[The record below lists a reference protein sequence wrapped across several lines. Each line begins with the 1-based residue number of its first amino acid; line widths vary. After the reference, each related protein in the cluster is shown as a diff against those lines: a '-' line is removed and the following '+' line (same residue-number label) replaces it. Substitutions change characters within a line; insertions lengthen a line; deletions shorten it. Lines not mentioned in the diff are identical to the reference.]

1 MTTNITTLDKVIFG
15 SSSIFEKVNVYEN
28 IDPEELHNV
37 IHTAKLIEFNGTRHE
52 GGIGKLYKTEKEFLT
67 AYQYIWNEPLGCFVS
82 QWFLK
87 KHGWGRAYPVDNMS
101 ISIFHRPTRHTL
113 CDKYLV
119 DVDIINCHYEIIL
132 SFMKQL
138 NLSCEEIEKY
148 CENPKGIR
156 ELVSIHYNT
165 SLDKAKS
172 LFITLIYGGGLWK
185 WRKDNNIDDSVKDFP
200 MLLNIKTEL
209 EEFQKV
215 VIEGNQHILT
225 DILTYEPHYFDDA
238 YEGKRERTLVS
249 FWCQS
254 IERYIQESCIKML
267 VKKHGLMLNNIVPC
281 QDGFMIRKID
291 YQDEFIDE
299 VNDFIRDE
307 LKLVSKMKQKAFDE
321 KYKIGKPPVNKVFM
335 RFDLL
340 NMGDAQYANYLI
352 EMGTKYRDMVVT
364 GKDKLMISFVYNG
377 VYWEEGS
384 LHLAEFQK
392 GRMDWLRVWLAGKF
406 QRVMMTI
413 KNDPRFVGYIDNK
426 EKKKIEK
433 AKQERQKERQK
444 QIKEAKQERQ
454 KQIKEAKQERQ
465 KQIKERNMKI
475 RGLTKDNI
483 KLASLKKLQDIE
495 INNETIRRLEEEIKN
510 IEADDVE
517 IDDVEI
523 DDGDDDDE
531 NENEKNFDDPVFQN
545 QMIEILNFYTI
556 ANNGLKR
563 LSNNVSRKAI
573 AEVFMGIL
581 HINEIKWDSDPN
593 LFAFK
598 NCIMDLRTGE
608 MIKPCKEQFIRT
620 TCNWEWNYDY
630 DMTKVDEIQKL
641 IESILPVKVIREYY
655 MLFNSTALT
664 GHKVQKVPINTG
676 TGGNGKSL
684 CRELMTGVVGGY
696 GMEIPS
702 DVLTKPIVSG
712 SPNPVLANMD
722 MKRYLYFSEPEGNR
736 PINSETFKKL
746 SGDRFISARG
756 LYSGN
761 TTVNMIASLAGDA
774 NTIPPFTNITQ
785 ENLKSILRRYV
796 ETPFPTTAVTQEEYD
811 LLEDKTNY
819 NVKKN
824 YAEDKYWLD
833 DNRQAM
839 FMVLLEYAKKFIEN
853 PMLIDNVPQECID
866 RTVKHLTGSSVVVE
880 WFNDA
885 FEEAV
890 VDTSDPDPEN
900 HVTDEQI
907 MSFRELYRLFK
918 MCPIYDRL
926 NKAEKRQYNEGF
938 FKTELSKSS
947 CIKKG
952 CVKVRDDYHNKEQLK
967 VDYTL
972 VGYKVKV

>member
-1 MTTNITTLDKVIFG
+1 MTTNITTLDKAIFG
-15 SSSIFEKVNVYEN
+15 SSSIFEKVNVYEY
-28 IDPEELHNV
+28 IDPEELYNV

-52 GGIGKLYKTEKEFLT
+52 GGIGKFYKTEKEFLT
-67 AYQYIWNEPLGCFVS
+67 AYQYLWNEPLNCFVS
-82 QWFLK
+82 KWYIK
-87 KHGWGRAYPVDNMS
+87 KYGWGRAYPVDNMS

-113 CDKYLV
+113 CDKNLV
-119 DVDIINCHYEIIL
+119 DLDIINCHYEIIL

-138 NLSCEEIEKY
+138 NLSCCEIEKY

-172 LFITLIYGGGLWK
+172 LFITLIYGGGISGWK
-185 WRKDNNIDDSVKDFP
+185 DDNKIDDNIDDFP
-200 MLLNIKTEL
+200 MLLTIKNEL
-209 EEFQKV
+209 EEFQKIV
-215 VIEGNQHILT
+215 VEGNQHILM
-225 DILTYEPHYFDDA
+225 DILMYEPRYFDDD
-238 YEGKRERTLVS
+238 GRNPERTLVS

-254 IERYIQESCIKML
+254 IERYIQESCIIML
-267 VKKHGLMLNNIVPC
+267 VKRYKLMLNNIVPC
-281 QDGFMIRKID
+281 QDGFMLRKED
-291 YQDEFIDE
+291 FKDEFIDE
-299 VNDFIRDE
+299 INNFIRDE
-307 LKLVSKMKQKAFDE
+307 LNLVSKMKRKPFDE
-321 KYKIGKPPVNKVFM
+321 KYKIEKPPVNRVFM

-352 EMGTKYRDMVVT
+352 EMGTEYRDMVVT
-364 GKDKLMISFVYNG
+364 GKDKLMVSFVYNG
-377 VYWEEGS
+377 IVWEEGS

-392 GRMDWLRVWLAGKF
+392 GRMDWLQVWLADKF
-406 QRVMMTI
+406 QRVMTTI
-413 KNDPRFVGYIDNK
+413 RNDPRFVGYIDNK
-426 EKKKIEK
+426 EKKRID
-433 AKQERQKERQK
+433 R
-444 QIKEAKQERQ
+444 
-454 KQIKEAKQERQ
+454 AKQERQ

-483 KLASLKKLQDIE
+483 KLASLKKSQDIE
-495 INNETIRRLEEEIKN
+495 INNETIRRLEEEVKN
-510 IEADDVE
+510 IEA
-517 IDDVEI
+517 
-523 DDGDDDDE
+523 GDDDDE
-531 NENEKNFDDPVFQN
+531 NENEKNFADPVFQD
-545 QMIEILNFYTI
+545 QMIELLKSYTI

-581 HINEIKWDSDPN
+581 HINEIKWDNDPN

-608 MIKPCKEQFIRT
+608 MVKPCKEQFIKT
-620 TCNWEWNYDY
+620 TCNWEWNCDY

-641 IESILPVKVIREYY
+641 IESILPVKVVREYY
-655 MLFNSTALT
+655 LLFNSTALT

-722 MKRYLYFSEPEGNR
+722 MKRYLFFSEPEGNR
-736 PINSETFKKL
+736 PINSETFKKF
-746 SGDRFISARG
+746 SGDRYISARG
-756 LYSGN
+756 LYSSN
-761 TTVNMIASLAGDA
+761 TTINMIASIAGDA
-774 NTIPPFTNITQ
+774 NSVPPFTNITQ
-785 ENLKSILRRYV
+785 ENARSILRRGV
-796 ETPFPTTAVTQEEYD
+796 ITHFPTTAVTQEEYD

-866 RTVKHLTGSSVVVE
+866 KTIKHLTGSSVVVE
-880 WFNDA
+880 WFDDA

-890 VDTSDPDPEN
+890 VDTTDPDPEN
-900 HVTDEQI
+900 HTTDEQI

-918 MCPIYDRL
+918 VCPIYNRL
-926 NKAEKRQYNEGF
+926 NKEEKRQYNEDF
-938 FKTELSKSS
+938 FKNELSKSS
-947 CIKKG
+947 CIKRG
-952 CVKVRDDYHNKEQLK
+952 CVKVRDDYHNKQK
-967 VDYTL
+967 FKCDYTL